1 MPKFRVKVTT
11 EALVTT
17 SMEIEA
23 PTEDDAIEEAATQAR
38 ENGGDDNRACARLL
52 LVLECE
58 IQRSSFRVGSSEEA
72 NLEADQ
78 TPL

>member
-17 SMEIEA
+17 YMEIEA

-38 ENGGDDNRACARLL
+38 ENGGDHIWAYDGLIEDAPITATL
-52 LVLECE
+52 
-58 IQRSSFRVGSSEEA
+58 
-72 NLEADQ
+72 
-78 TPL
+78 